1 MGIKWRHGGR
11 REVNHIAD
19 RPGTKK
25 GTGPK
30 KLIFDFS
37 KGILHR
43 VMIKFEVDPVL
54 GYKSVTGQHNVAPR
68 TRVLRQFNPATS
80 VIRLITLPSH
90 LISPVGFTHTFLF
103 RDRPHAPISFT
114 SPPNLATLA

>member
-1 MGIKWRHGGR
+1 VEGILGGAYARVLEGGLLVVGRRHEGDSKGVKWRHGGM
-11 REVNHIAD
+11 RERDHIAD

-43 VMIKFEVDPVL
+43 AMIKFEADPVL
-54 GYKSVTGQHNVAPR
+54 GYK
-68 TRVLRQFNPATS
+68 
-80 VIRLITLPSH
+80 
-90 LISPVGFTHTFLF
+90 
-103 RDRPHAPISFT
+103 
-114 SPPNLATLA
+114 

>member
-1 MGIKWRHGGR
+1 MRSEGSAAGGKLEACGREGVKWRHGGR
-11 REVNHIAD
+11 RERDHIAD

-43 VMIKFEVDPVL
+43 AMIKFEADPVL
-54 GYKSVTGQHNVAPR
+54 GYK
-68 TRVLRQFNPATS
+68 
-80 VIRLITLPSH
+80 
-90 LISPVGFTHTFLF
+90 
-103 RDRPHAPISFT
+103 
-114 SPPNLATLA
+114 